1 MPVIPGQKALG
12 ETGLFCF
19 WLSCFPGSGHT
30 STMAR
35 TPKETQEVPI
45 YRHNRI
51 TPVGGDAG
59 LAAATAFSRAGF
71 ADPTLVLRWSEI
83 AGPEVARL
91 AQPVKFTDGPA
102 GGTLTLRALP
112 GAALFL
118 AHEKRSLCERINAY
132 LGRPAVAQLKFSQG
146 ALLPRPAPGKPSKP
160 PGPLPPADPS
170 RRYHGPEGLK
180 AALEALARRR

>member
-1 MPVIPGQKALG
+1 
-12 ETGLFCF
+12 
-19 WLSCFPGSGHT
+19 
-30 STMAR
+30 MAR
-35 TPKETQEVPI
+35 APKETQDAPI
-45 YRHNRI
+45 QRRNWV

-59 LAAATAFSRAGF
+59 LAAASAFARAGF
-71 ADPTLVLRWSEI
+71 SDPTLVLRWSEI

-91 AQPVKFTDGPA
+91 AQPVRFSEGPA

-118 AHEKRSLCERINAY
+118 AHEKRPLCERINAY

-146 ALLPRPAPGKPSKP
+146 ALLPRPPAIKPSKP
-160 PGPLPPADPS
+160 AGSVPPTDPS

-180 AALEALARRR
+180 NALQALARWRATRSDH